1 MKILQSIAVAGIL
14 SLLLASAGCGNG
26 KAGAPG
32 PGAEETPAVAAGESA
47 APSSEASGSS
57 ASPSGAPDASPA
69 PSAAAPAPSASAPAS
84 PDKGA
89 SGGTSGSAAHEDKEV
104 WAAVDKALESENYS
118 SIIKIFEQVSN
129 PSEDLTAMYNLAQY
143 NIYGQD
149 GDDEKS
155 LEYLYKIPAG
165 YQGRHADLVDYWK
178 FLHESYV
185 QGRTD
190 NITFEEY
197 KQKYYHSGK
206 SAH

>member
-1 MKILQSIAVAGIL
+1 MKILQSIAVAGML
-14 SLLLASAGCGNG
+14 TLLLASAGCGNG
-26 KAGAPG
+26 TAGDPK

-47 APSSEASGSS
+47 APSSGASGPA
-57 ASPSGAPDASPA
+57 ASPSSAPDTSPA
-69 PSAAAPAPSASAPAS
+69 PSAAASAPSASAPAS
-84 PDKGA
+84 PDKE
-89 SGGTSGSAAHEDKEV
+89 SGGTSGSAAHENQEV
-104 WAAVDKALESENYS
+104 WAAVDKALESEEYS
-118 SIIKIFEQVSN
+118 SIVKIFEQVPN

-206 SAH
+206 NAH